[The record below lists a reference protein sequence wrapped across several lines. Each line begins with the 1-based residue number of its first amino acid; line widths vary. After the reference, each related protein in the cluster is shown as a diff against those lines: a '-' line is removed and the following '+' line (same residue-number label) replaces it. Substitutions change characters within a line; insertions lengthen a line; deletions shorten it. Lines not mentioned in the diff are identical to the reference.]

1 MDEQF
6 KEALLN
12 ALKLAVDDNELPI
25 DSGMFYTEY
34 ILPARREGVTLD
46 IKQSSFKKMNKFYE
60 SMDRLGLIEFKQG
73 KQKNGA
79 VGSMITKVHRDNET
93 LSEHIPTIK
102 KLAVKG

>member
-12 ALKLAVDDNELPI
+12 ALKLAVDDNDLPI

-60 SMDRLGLIEFKQG
+60 TMDKQG
-73 KQKNGA
+73 F
-79 VGSMITKVHRDNET
+79 I
-93 LSEHIPTIK
+93 
-102 KLAVKG
+102 